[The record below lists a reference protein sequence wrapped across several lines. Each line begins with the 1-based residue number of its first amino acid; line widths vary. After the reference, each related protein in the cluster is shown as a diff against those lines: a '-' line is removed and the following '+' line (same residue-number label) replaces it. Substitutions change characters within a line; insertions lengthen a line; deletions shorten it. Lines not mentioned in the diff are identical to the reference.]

1 MPKAP
6 PLAITH
12 VWMTLFMVVPAMF
25 CIVAGDTAG
34 KALTQAGAHPF
45 FVAWARFAMAA
56 LVLLPLSGLS
66 RDELPKLLGW
76 RILLRG
82 ALVVGGIASILT
94 ALSTEPIADVFGAFF
109 VGPIISYIL
118 AALLLKEHV
127 TPARSLLLVLGFA
140 GVLLVVKPGFGAG
153 LGMGFAV
160 LAGVFY
166 GSFLT
171 ATRWLAGHFRPRFL
185 LISQLLV
192 GSVLLAPLALA
203 VGAPAMTPQIWL
215 LLIGSAAGSAM
226 GNFLLAMAT
235 RSAPASVIAP
245 LVYTQLIAA
254 TLLGYLAFGDWPDAL
269 SLTGLAV
276 ILTSGLLSL
285 RLARR

>member
-1 MPKAP
+1 
-6 PLAITH
+6 
-12 VWMTLFMVVPAMF
+12 MVVPAMF

-56 LVLLPLSGLS
+56 LVLLPLSGL
-66 RDELPKLLGW
+66 RRAELPQLANW

-82 ALVVGGIASILT
+82 ALIVGGIASILT
-94 ALSTEPIADVFGAFF
+94 ALRTEPIANVFGAFF
-109 VGPIISYIL
+109 VGPIISYVL
-118 AALLLKEHV
+118 AAVLLKEHV
-127 TPARSLLLVLGFA
+127 TPARSLLLALGFA

-171 ATRWLAGHFRPRFL
+171 ATRWLAGGFRPRFL

-192 GSVLLAPLALA
+192 GSALLAPLAFA
-203 VGAPAMTPQIWL
+203 VGAPAMTPDIWL

-226 GNFLLAMAT
+226 GNFLLALAN

-254 TLLGYLAFGDWPDAL
+254 TILGYAAFGDWPDAL

>member
-1 MPKAP
+1 
-6 PLAITH
+6 
-12 VWMTLFMVVPAMF
+12 MVVPAMF

-56 LVLLPLSGLS
+56 IVLLPLSGLT
-66 RDELPKLLGW
+66 RGELPQLANW

-82 ALVVGGIASILT
+82 GLVVGGIASILT

-109 VGPIISYIL
+109 IGPIISYVL
-118 AALLLKEHV
+118 AALLLREQV
-127 TPARSLLLVLGFA
+127 TPARSALLVLGFA

-153 LGMGFAV
+153 AGMGFAV

-171 ATRWLAGHFRPRFL
+171 ATRWLAGGFRPRFL
-185 LISQLLV
+185 LISQLLT
-192 GSVLLAPLALA
+192 GTILLAPLAFTM
-203 VGAPAMTPQIWL
+203 GAPRMTPYVWAL
-215 LLIGSAAGSAM
+215 LGFSAAGSAM
-226 GNFLLAMAT
+226 GNFLLAMAN

-254 TLLGYLAFGDWPDAL
+254 TLLGYAAFGDWPDAL

-285 RLARR
+285 RLAHR

>member
-1 MPKAP
+1 MPKPTSIAD
-6 PLAITH
+6 ASF
-12 VWMTLFMVVPAMF
+12 WMTLAMVVPAMF

-56 LVLLPLSGLS
+56 LALLPFSGLT
-66 RDELPKLLGW
+66 RAELPQLADW

-127 TPARSLLLVLGFA
+127 TPARSLLLALGFA

-171 ATRWLAGHFRPRFL
+171 ATRWLAGGFRPRFL

-192 GSVLLAPLALA
+192 GSVLLAPLAFS
-203 VGAPAMTPQIWL
+203 VGVPAMTPDVWL
-215 LLIGSAAGSAM
+215 LLVGSAAGSAM
-226 GNFLLAMAT
+226 GNFLLAMAN

-245 LVYTQLIAA
+245 LVYTQLVAA
-254 TLLGYLAFGDWPDAL
+254 TLLGYLVFGDWPDAL

-276 ILTSGLLSL
+276 ILVSGLLSL

>member
-1 MPKAP
+1 MPKATP
-6 PLAITH
+6 IVDTSF
-12 VWMTLFMVVPAMF
+12 WMTLAMVVPAMF

-56 LVLLPLSGLS
+56 LVLLPLSGL
-66 RDELPKLLGW
+66 RRAELPQLANW

-82 ALVVGGIASILT
+82 ALIVGGIASILT
-94 ALSTEPIADVFGAFF
+94 ALRTEPIANVFGAFF
-109 VGPIISYIL
+109 VGPIISYVL
-118 AALLLKEHV
+118 AAVLLKEHV
-127 TPARSLLLVLGFA
+127 TPARSLLLALGFA

-171 ATRWLAGHFRPRFL
+171 ATRWLAGGFRPRFL

-192 GSVLLAPLALA
+192 GSALLAPLAFA
-203 VGAPAMTPQIWL
+203 VGAPAMTPDIWL

-226 GNFLLAMAT
+226 GNFLLALAN

-254 TLLGYLAFGDWPDAL
+254 TILGYAAFGDWPDAL